1 MKKIKQ
7 LVKALCSITLRFVI
21 ILIVSVLVLRFA
33 GSFWQDPREE
43 HHYDYAAFNDRI
55 VESSG
60 KIYNCGAIM
69 VQLDLLCD
77 ALDAEV
83 VRHKRQI
90 TIKWSDNE
98 LILKLYSKKATLN
111 GETFY
116 QDNAPTYENGKVFI
130 HIRTIW
136 EDLGLRTSHKGLC
149 EFAFDDDITS

>member
-83 VRHKRQI
+83 V
-90 TIKWSDNE
+90 
-98 LILKLYSKKATLN
+98 
-111 GETFY
+111 
-116 QDNAPTYENGKVFI
+116 
-130 HIRTIW
+130 
-136 EDLGLRTSHKGLC
+136 
-149 EFAFDDDITS
+149 